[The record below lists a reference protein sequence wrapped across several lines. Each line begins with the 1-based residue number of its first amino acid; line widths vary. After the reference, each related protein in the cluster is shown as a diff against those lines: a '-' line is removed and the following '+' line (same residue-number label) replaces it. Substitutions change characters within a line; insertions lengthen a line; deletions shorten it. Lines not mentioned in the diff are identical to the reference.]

1 MTSNEP
7 NIGPTPSSF
16 LDQSEEAASGG
27 RRSLHFRRPKSAELR
42 SGGQKGGGE
51 ERKNGEKKREKK
63 GKKREMKGR
72 ERGKD
77 PTRVPPAAA
86 SPGRGVLRRRRA
98 SPSGLGLHPERCRS
112 QPDFAGPH
120 RETGMRGGD
129 LGVKNSEIRR
139 FKAVFFPVGGGGGG
153 AERRCS
159 AVCFLLFIYLFHL
172 TFRGFFT
179 SLPSPFLLLRYIFPF
194 LLGYFPFFPSYSAFI
209 CFSRPLPSR
218 GSVVTSALPFPANF
232 PPFPFFASI
241 LTFF

>member
-51 ERKNGEKKREKK
+51 ERKNGKKT

-139 FKAVFFPVGGGGGG
+139 FKAVFFS
-153 AERRCS
+153 RRWRRRRSGTAVQRGLLS
-159 AVCFLLFIYLFHL
+159 AFHL
-172 TFRGFFT
+172 SFSPHISRFFFLHLFLRLSFYSVIFSLFCSDIFRFF
-179 SLPSPFLLLRYIFPF
+179 PHILLL
-194 LLGYFPFFPSYSAFI
+194 
-209 CFSRPLPSR
+209 
-218 GSVVTSALPFPANF
+218 SVFPARCLHAVPLLPQRFLF
-232 PPFPFFASI
+232 PPISPHSLFSPQF
-241 LTFF
+241 

>member
-139 FKAVFFPVGGGGGG
+139 FKAVFFS
-153 AERRCS
+153 RRWRRRRSGTAVQRGLLS
-159 AVCFLLFIYLFHL
+159 AFHL
-172 TFRGFFT
+172 SFSPHISRFFYT
-179 SLPSPFLLLRYIFPF
+179 SPFAFPF
-194 LLGYFPFFPSYSAFI
+194 TPLYFPFFARI
-209 CFSRPLPSR
+209 FSVFSLIF
-218 GSVVTSALPFPANF
+218 LLFFFPARCLHAVPLLPQRFLF
-232 PPFPFFASI
+232 PPISPHCLFSPQF
-241 LTFF
+241 